1 MEAVRSTGTLVLNI
15 GDELVMDDGIST
27 REQMITAH
35 ERGNVVTGLILHAS
49 AAHAS
54 EADEPTAVAGST
66 QDDVEANSRPWW
78 KRLFRG

>member
-1 MEAVRSTGTLVLNI
+1 MRTTGTLVLNI

-49 AAHAS
+49 ASSAS
-54 EADEPTAVAGST
+54 EAAYPEAVLEST
-66 QDDVEANSRPWW
+66 QDDAEANTRPWW
-78 KRLFRG
+78 KRLFRS